1 MVGVPGEDGG
11 PVIAGQ
17 AKVPAEEVDGVE
29 RERAGEGEHEETA
42 EAGDE
47 VVLGGE
53 EAIYLTLP
61 QDERHVRQR
70 HAAAGQR
77 EHGMVSAEELE
88 QRVR

>member
-1 MVGVPGEDGG
+1 M
-11 PVIAGQ
+11 
-17 AKVPAEEVDGVE
+17 E

-53 EAIYLTLP
+53 EAIYLSLP
-61 QDERHVRQR
+61 QVERHVCQR

-77 EHGMVSAEELE
+77 EHDMVSAEELE